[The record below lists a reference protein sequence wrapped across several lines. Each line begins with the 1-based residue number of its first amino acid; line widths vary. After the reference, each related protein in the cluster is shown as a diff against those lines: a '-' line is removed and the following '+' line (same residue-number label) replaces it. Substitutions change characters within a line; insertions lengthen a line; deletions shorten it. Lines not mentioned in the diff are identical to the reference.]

1 MYLPLYCESECVL
14 PFASVSEKSGAALP
28 TGGESSARSV
38 VVTSEAR
45 IVKIDLVFIS
55 YCEATVREMV
65 SSLLKI
71 ILLVSNSGKTIGSA
85 DLLG

>member
-1 MYLPLYCESECVL
+1 MPLYCESECVL

-38 VVTSEAR
+38 VVVSEAR
-45 IVKIDLVFIS
+45 IAAIDFVFIG
-55 YCEATVREMV
+55 YCEAMVREMV
-65 SSLLKI
+65 SSLSRM

-85 DLLG
+85 DLPG